1 MKSSKQESDKA
12 GFEYYLE
19 NVQKAREEAQ
29 REIHL
34 NIMNA
39 LALKGGRMK
48 LVDLAAE
55 QLHPEAGNEEI
66 TEFWGT
72 IEQMQAADLV
82 ETTPIEGDP
91 STQISTMDVWLTDFG
106 KKILA
111 SGLGTQKSAS

>member
-1 MKSSKQESDKA
+1 MSSKSESDKA

-19 NVQKAREEAQ
+19 NVQKARQEAQ
-29 REIHL
+29 REIQV

-39 LALKGGRMK
+39 LSLKGGRMR
-48 LVDLAAE
+48 LLDLAAE
-55 QLHPEAGNEEI
+55 QLHPDAGNDEI
-66 TEFWGT
+66 MDFWGT

-82 ETTPIEGDP
+82 ETTPIQGDP
-91 STQISTMDVWLTDFG
+91 ASQISTMDVWLTDFG